1 MSLFI
6 RGLGGFGFKGN
17 PVEQI
22 PVPPKRAPC
31 KIVKEKTQP
40 NQAIIYRLSGDTN
53 PLHIDPVLIIIYIRI
68 WQPWVILRSQYCM
81 DCAHMVFVLKVLC
94 KALQKYIYSIENI
107 SREMEMH

>member
-22 PVPPKRAPC
+22 PAPPKRTPC

-53 PLHIDPVLIIIYIRI
+53 PLHIDPVLIKF
-68 WQPWVILRSQYCM
+68 ILEYGG
-81 DCAHMVFVLKVLC
+81 DG
-94 KALQKYIYSIENI
+94 
-107 SREMEMH
+107 

>member
-22 PVPPKRAPC
+22 PAPPKRTPC

-53 PLHIDPVLIIIYIRI
+53 PLHIDPVLIKIHFRI
-68 WQPWVILRSQYCM
+68 WQRWVILISQYCM
-81 DCAHMVFVLKVLC
+81 DCAPMEFVLKMLC
-94 KALQKYIYSIENI
+94 KALQKYKFNLND
-107 SREMEMH
+107 